1 MNKCAEVEKFYVS
14 YKWRRFRQT
23 RLAMA
28 GGLCEECKAKG
39 KITPAEEIH
48 HIEELTTRNVTDPR
62 ISLSV
67 ENTICLC
74 KACHQAKQRKERRWR
89 CDPLGRVSL

>member
-1 MNKCAEVEKFYVS
+1 MNKSAEVEKFYVS
-14 YKWRRFRQT
+14 WKWRKFRKI

-39 KITPAEEIH
+39 KVVPAEEVH
-48 HIEELTTRNVTDPR
+48 HIVELTAQNVTDPR

-67 ENTICLC
+67 GNTTCLC
-74 KACHQAKQRKERRWR
+74 AECHRKKKIRKRWR
-89 CDPLGRVSL
+89 CDPLGRVTI

>member
-1 MNKCAEVEKFYVS
+1 MNKSAEVEKFYVS
-14 YKWRRFRQT
+14 WKWRKFRKI

-39 KITPAEEIH
+39 KVVPAEEVH
-48 HIEELTTRNVTDPR
+48 HIVELTAQNVTDPR

-67 ENTICLC
+67 GNTTCLC
-74 KACHQAKQRKERRWR
+74 AECHRKKKIRKRWR
-89 CDPLGRVSL
+89 CDSLGRVTI